1 MCFLL
6 FFSATEILRDLSSAS
21 LSLVDV
27 TSALLKRLTLH
38 SPFSPYADSRPPLL
52 SPFQPEPLIGLAQ
65 PITST
70 VDVDWR
76 GVYTTPVK
84 NQGYCGSCWAF
95 SATEQIESDCILQTG
110 TELILAPQ
118 QITSCDKTSFGC
130 NGGLT
135 ERAYDYVIRAGGI
148 ENETE
153 YPYTSG
159 ECASEERISVCAF

>member
-1 MCFLL
+1 VLLFYFLLPLFSIRNSCLLRGIFFCIHACFLAHFL
-6 FFSATEILRDLSSAS
+6 LSNFSFACLPLAS
-21 LSLVDV
+21 L
-27 TSALLKRLTLH
+27 TTRT
-38 SPFSPYADSRPPLL
+38 
-52 SPFQPEPLIGLAQ
+52 G
-65 PITST
+65 T
-70 VDVDWR
+70 
-76 GVYTTPVK
+76 YTTPVK

>member
-1 MCFLL
+1 M
-6 FFSATEILRDLSSAS
+6 
-21 LSLVDV
+21 
-27 TSALLKRLTLH
+27 
-38 SPFSPYADSRPPLL
+38 
-52 SPFQPEPLIGLAQ
+52 
-65 PITST
+65 TST
-70 VDVDWR
+70 IDVDWR

-95 SATEQIESDCILQTG
+95 SATEQIESDCIIQTG

-135 ERAYDYVIRAGGI
+135 ERAYDYVIRAGGL

-159 ECASEERISVCAF
+159 KSACMRAFVFSCVRVPEATTVLSVNES